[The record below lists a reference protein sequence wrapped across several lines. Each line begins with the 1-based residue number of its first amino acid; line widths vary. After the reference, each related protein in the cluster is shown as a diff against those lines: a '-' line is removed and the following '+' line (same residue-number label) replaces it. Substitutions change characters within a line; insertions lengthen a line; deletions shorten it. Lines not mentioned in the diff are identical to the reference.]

1 MSLSRG
7 LTHCHGCLIS
17 LRPKQKRRYEPKLYK
32 AWQCVSDIGSFRA
45 KEEFSRTRA
54 HTSEQTLPLPFSS
67 LRVPL
72 ARSKP
77 RSEKTLPTCFVLS
90 ARTTKFFFFICFL
103 SWRMQTLQQAQEVW
117 RVNSQISQDGTFVHY
132 PLFVL
137 NIPLYTLSYRNCFPL
152 FVCFDILWQ
161 LTTTH
166 ARETHATGTQI
177 VRAKMMSV
185 DAIFAAN
192 FLSLLW
198 AFYPRFLYNSQIRL
212 LVTGCP

>member
-90 ARTTKFFFFICFL
+90 ARTTKFLFFMFSFMAYANAATSPKGLESELTNIARRHLCSLPAFCIEHSFIYFVLSELFSVICLFWHTLTAHDDTRTRNTRDRDTNSSRQNDVSWCDFYSKFPFIAVSFL
-103 SWRMQTLQQAQEVW
+103 S
-117 RVNSQISQDGTFVHY
+117 
-132 PLFVL
+132 PLF
-137 NIPLYTLSYRNCFPL
+137 I
-152 FVCFDILWQ
+152 
-161 LTTTH
+161 
-166 ARETHATGTQI
+166 
-177 VRAKMMSV
+177 
-185 DAIFAAN
+185 
-192 FLSLLW
+192 
-198 AFYPRFLYNSQIRL
+198 
-212 LVTGCP
+212 